1 MKKYV
6 KEYFQRGLAFG
17 GFGPIVMGIVL
28 FIIELCGV
36 NVSLSGVEVLI
47 GVISTY
53 VLAFVQAG
61 ASVFNQIESW
71 PVAKSMGIHFISIY
85 IVYVLCYLVNSWI
98 PFDWKVIIIF
108 TAIFIAAYLVIWL
121 TVYFIVKNTSKKLNQ
136 ALR

>member
-36 NVSLSGVEVLI
+36 NVSLSGAEVLI

-53 VLAFVQAG
+53 ILAFVQAG
-61 ASVFNQIESW
+61 VSVFNQIESW
-71 PVAKSMGIHFISIY
+71 PVVKSMGIHFISIY
-85 IVYVLCYLVNSWI
+85 ISTDVACYV
-98 PFDWKVIIIF
+98 
-108 TAIFIAAYLVIWL
+108 
-121 TVYFIVKNTSKKLNQ
+121 SKKRRQNPDKSVILPP
-136 ALR
+136 R